1 LALEAGTRTRR
12 RRRIQRHDKQIEGGP
27 VSGGYVAVSGAPP
40 GDRQRKPPAAV
51 LALAAPA
58 AAHSA
63 DLGACSPDVGLLG
76 FSDALDKT
84 TFQGT
89 SVGGLSALS
98 LTDHGAKALVD
109 NQGTTQAR
117 YYDLALRNGV
127 PQVTGVTPL
136 TQPDGTPFTGQDFD
150 GEGLVALEDG
160 SVLASSET
168 EPAIRRFSRA
178 GR

>member
-1 LALEAGTRTRR
+1 
-12 RRRIQRHDKQIEGGP
+12 
-27 VSGGYVAVSGAPP
+27 
-40 GDRQRKPPAAV
+40 V

-63 DLGACSPDVGLLG
+63 DLGACSPDVSLLG
-76 FSDALDKT
+76 FSDALDKS

-117 YYDLALRNGV
+117 YYDLALKNGV

-136 TQPDGTPFTGQDFD
+136 TQPDGTPSPARTSI
-150 GEGLVALEDG
+150 ARG
-160 SVLASSET
+160 S
-168 EPAIRRFSRA
+168 SR
-178 GR
+178 